1 MIGTELLQR
10 MVFRSRLAGASWI
23 SCLSSRRGALAA
35 QGHQAQNLGT
45 AAGTDPGDARGGF
58 DNMQIFFGGLEKLLT
73 SRQGI
78 EQLLVKE
85 GVPSEDEEIAHEAH
99 HQPSGTAGN
108 ALAAQFFKVF
118 PHRRAKEQLNDQFIV
133 GGGEIVG
140 NFPIVFLVHGVFS
153 MVISE
158 VLVAKQSLCL
168 PFLAMFASIFGK
180 SVRGRKA
187 LPSGAIEGKKPVL
200 HQFCPFFSA
209 INRSF
214 RR

>member
-1 MIGTELLQR
+1 
-10 MVFRSRLAGASWI
+10 
-23 SCLSSRRGALAA
+23 
-35 QGHQAQNLGT
+35 
-45 AAGTDPGDARGGF
+45 
-58 DNMQIFFGGLEKLLT
+58 
-73 SRQGI
+73 
-78 EQLLVKE
+78 
-85 GVPSEDEEIAHEAH
+85 
-99 HQPSGTAGN
+99 
-108 ALAAQFFKVF
+108 
-118 PHRRAKEQLNDQFIV
+118 
-133 GGGEIVG
+133 
-140 NFPIVFLVHGVFS
+140 

-158 VLVAKQSLCL
+158 VLVAKQTLCL